1 MRDMLKTIAA
11 ALLAAFTFG
20 AAAQD
25 YPGRP
30 LRLIVPFAPGG
41 GADIVAR
48 AIAGPLA
55 RRLGQPVIV
64 ENKPGGGATLGADL
78 VAKAPA
84 DGYTLLYATPGPQ
97 ITNPFL
103 MGKLPY
109 DPEKDLVPVS
119 QVAIVPS
126 VLVVHKDVPAKT
138 VKELIQYA
146 KAHPGKLNF
155 ASAGLGATSHLAGEL
170 FKQAAGVDL
179 VHVPYRGTG
188 AALADLLS
196 GQVQMAIDSIAVYKP
211 HIDAGSLRAIGV
223 SSLERSALLPGVPPI
238 ADDLKGFEGSPVN
251 YIAVRGGTPQPVI
264 DRLNRD
270 LNAVLQSAETKEQLG
285 ANGVIPR
292 GGTPAQMAVLIRSE
306 AAKWKK
312 VIEVSGARIE

>member
-1 MRDMLKTIAA
+1 MRNLLKTVAA
-11 ALLAAFTFG
+11 TLLAAFALS

-25 YPGRP
+25 YPSRP

-55 RRLGQPVIV
+55 RRLGQPVVV
-64 ENKPGGGATLGADL
+64 ENKPGGGATLGADI

-97 ITNPFL
+97 ITNPYL

-126 VLVVHKDVPAKT
+126 VLVVHKDVPVRT

-238 ADDLKGFEGSPVN
+238 ADDLKGFEGSPIN
-251 YIAVRGGTPQPVI
+251 YVAVRGGTPQPLI

-270 LNAVLQSAETKEQLG
+270 LNAVLQAAETKEQLIS
-285 ANGVIPR
+285 NGVIPK
-292 GGTPAQMAVLIRSE
+292 GGTPAQMAALIRSE
-306 AAKWKK
+306 AAKWKR